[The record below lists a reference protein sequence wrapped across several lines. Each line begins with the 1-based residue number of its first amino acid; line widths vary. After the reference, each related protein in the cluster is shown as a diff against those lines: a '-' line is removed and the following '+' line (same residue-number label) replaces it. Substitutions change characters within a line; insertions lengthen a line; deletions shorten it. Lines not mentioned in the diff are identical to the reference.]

1 MSLLYSN
8 TKIIKAEDVIFKGRK
23 TIRIDINNAKVE
35 AEAEMPINIQ
45 EELMKK
51 EEEITL
57 KIKEAEAKYDEII
70 KSAEE
75 ESLRIIEESKNNAL
89 DIEKKAYEQGHSQGV
104 QNGYEDGYKEAYED
118 NIEKAKQESSEIVQ
132 SANNTL
138 FEAKQHVVSYMKENK
153 ENILKISISIAEQ
166 VLREK
171 FNDASS
177 MDNIVNDIINEYELK
192 ENFVIKVNP
201 LYKESL
207 DKQIIE
213 LKENYKANADVFVL
227 ADETV
232 EHGNAVIDTLKGRLI
247 VGIDCVL
254 DKVKEELL

>member
-8 TKIIKAEDVIFKGRK
+8 TKIIKAEDVIFKGK
-23 TIRIDINNAKVE
+23 KIVK
-35 AEAEMPINIQ
+35 INIANSNKEIEIPIHIE

-51 EEEITL
+51 EEAIEL
-57 KIKEAEAKYDEII
+57 KVKEAEEKYNEII

-75 ESLRIIEESKNNAL
+75 EGLKIIEASKNNAL

-118 NIEKAKQESSEIVQ
+118 NIEKANIECSEIIQ
-132 SANNTL
+132 KANDTL
-138 FEAKQHVVSYMKENK
+138 FEAKEHVVSYIKENK
-153 ENILKISISIAEQ
+153 EQILKLSISIAEQ

-171 FNDASS
+171 FNDVSS
-177 MDNIVNDIINEYELK
+177 MDNIVNDIIKEYELK

-207 DKQIIE
+207 DEQIMT
-213 LKENYKANADVFVL
+213 LKENYKVNGDVFVL
-227 ADETV
+227 SDKSV
-232 EHGNAVIDTLKGRLI
+232 EQGNAVIDTLKGRLI

>member
-8 TKIIKAEDVIFKGRK
+8 TKIIKAEDVIFKGKK
-23 TIRIDINNAKVE
+23 TVKINMNNSNKE
-35 AEAEMPINIQ
+35 IEIPINI
-45 EELMKK
+45 EEEIMKK
-51 EEEITL
+51 EEEIAIKL
-57 KIKEAEAKYDEII
+57 KEAEEKYDEII

-75 ESLRIIEESKNNAL
+75 EALKIIEVSRNNAL
-89 DIEKKAYEQGHSQGV
+89 DIEKKAYEQGHTQGV

-118 NIEKAKQESSEIVQ
+118 NIEKANIECSQIIQ

-138 FEAKQHVVSYMKENK
+138 FEAKEQVVSYIKENK
-153 ENILKISISIAEQ
+153 AQILKLSISIAEQ

-177 MDNIVNDIINEYELK
+177 MDNIVNDIIKEYELK

-201 LYKESL
+201 LYKENL
-207 DKQIIE
+207 DKQVME
-213 LKENYKANADVFVL
+213 LKENYKVNGDVFVL
-227 ADETV
+227 ADESV
-232 EHGNAVIDTLKGRLI
+232 EQGNAVIDTLKGRLI

-254 DKVKEELL
+254 DKIKEELL